1 MSDIISPDNISNFSK
16 DFLFQQELY
25 LGLGERQFNVRARL
39 EGVETLAKQALGGN
53 VRIGR
58 LIEVDES
65 GVGMG
70 RLVDRNGNVN
80 GEIVQNVVMLKPA
93 RPGDLVLLIN
103 QEDDGESVTFGSPLA
118 GERPFS
124 IESVRVEI

>member
-103 QEDDGESVTFGSPLA
+103 QEDDGESVTFGRA
-118 GERPFS
+118 
-124 IESVRVEI
+124 